1 MSRKEKP
8 LPTPASPGSR
18 FKEDERSSTP
28 LMADQMAMAAAAGK
42 IEQFMEEALP
52 DNEHAR
58 KLATMMMGM
67 TGMMPPTRTEASPAA
82 GQDQPPPNQ
91 HQNQPM
97 SGIADTG
104 TPETPVAL
112 PDEVVQAVK
121 NADVKGL
128 MNLLKQE
135 HSKRSGDSAT
145 VAETDTCA
153 QQAPSQQ
160 KAPLH
165 EPSSHQAPSHQ
176 APPASIEKML
186 IDRVVAIAF
195 EHDLTPDWVVMRAL
209 KLYVEGYEKTGRL

>member
-8 LPTPASPGSR
+8 LPSPPSPGSR
-18 FKEDERSSTP
+18 FKEEDRASAP

-58 KLATMMMGM
+58 KLAAMMMGM
-67 TGMMPPTRTEASPAA
+67 SGMMPPVQAEASPAA
-82 GQDQPPPNQ
+82 GQDRPRNQTQDQTSPGAADERNPENPDAPP
-91 HQNQPM
+91 
-97 SGIADTG
+97 
-104 TPETPVAL
+104 L
-112 PDEVVQAVK
+112 DEVYEAVR

-128 MNLLKQE
+128 MGLLRQE

-145 VAETDTCA
+145 GTETGP
-153 QQAPSQQ
+153 QQQPPQQPS
-160 KAPLH
+160 
-165 EPSSHQAPSHQ
+165 
-176 APPASIEKML
+176 PASIEKML
-186 IDRVVAIAF
+186 LERVMAIAF

>member
-8 LPTPASPGSR
+8 LPSPPSSGSR
-18 FKEDERSSTP
+18 FKEEDRASAP

-67 TGMMPPTRTEASPAA
+67 SGMMPPGQTGASPAA
-82 GQDQPPPNQ
+82 GQNQ
-91 HQNQPM
+91 AQSQTSP
-97 SGIADTG
+97 GAAEKQ
-104 TPETPVAL
+104 TPETPDAPP
-112 PDEVVQAVK
+112 PDEVYEAIR

-128 MNLLKQE
+128 TDLLKRE
-135 HSKRSGDSAT
+135 HAKRSGESAA
-145 VAETDTCA
+145 VADTGLGQ
-153 QQAPSQQ
+153 QQAP
-160 KAPLH
+160 AH
-165 EPSSHQAPSHQ
+165 EHVPPHQP
-176 APPASIEKML
+176 PPASIEKML
-186 IDRVVAIAF
+186 IDRVMAIAF